1 MLIGILCEVISVV
14 SHVRNSDM
22 TRLTYCWQVESEE
35 MKLLGLR
42 KRAKRRRIVFCEAQR
57 REVLFAEDLGRD
69 RSRRW
74 KIHMAV
80 SNRFEALTATNSA

>member
-42 KRAKRRRIVFCEAQR
+42 KRAKRRRIVFCEA
-57 REVLFAEDLGRD
+57 
-69 RSRRW
+69 
-74 KIHMAV
+74 
-80 SNRFEALTATNSA
+80 